1 MGIILDFF
9 RYCVDINIQTKL
21 TECFWYVTIRVLKFS
36 TRLAQDGIYAMSD
49 RGNFFILSECYVFF
63 FFNSRSL
70 NGNCMRFFALF
81 SIFEIYLQTKI

>member
-1 MGIILDFF
+1 MGIIRDFF

-36 TRLAQDGIYAMSD
+36 TRLAQDGICTMSD

-63 FFNSRSL
+63 FNSRSL
-70 NGNCMRFFALF
+70 NGNCMRFFCSVF
-81 SIFEIYLQTKI
+81 DF